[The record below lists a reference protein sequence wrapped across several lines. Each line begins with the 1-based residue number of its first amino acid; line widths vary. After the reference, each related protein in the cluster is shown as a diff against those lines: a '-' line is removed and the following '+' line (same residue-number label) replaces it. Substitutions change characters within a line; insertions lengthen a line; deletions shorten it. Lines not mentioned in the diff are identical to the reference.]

1 MEIDCRLAA
10 SLMRIFFNANIT
22 TSIKDSIITHL
33 IKCKSCR
40 QKYEDYAK
48 AIGQKFELDN
58 EINKIYEEYDAII
71 DEESTNMD
79 EKSTEVIKKKTYY
92 EIAKEKDIS
101 SLMNVQSVRERFK
114 EQYSVD
120 DEDYMKRLQDFGW
133 YLAEEMCK
141 KIDVLEN
148 LYKLSGEVKE

>member
-10 SLMRIFFNANIT
+10 CLMRIFFNANIT

-33 IKCKSCR
+33 IKCKDCR

-48 AIGQKFELDN
+48 AIGQKLELDT
-58 EINKIYEEYDAII
+58 EIEKVYEEYNAII
-71 DEESTNMD
+71 DKESIKKEEKNTA
-79 EKSTEVIKKKTYY
+79 VIKKKTYY

-114 EQYSVD
+114 ESYSVN
-120 DEDYMKRLQDFGW
+120 DEDYMKKLQDFGW

-141 KIDVLEN
+141 KIDVLEI
-148 LYKLSGEVKE
+148 LYNLSGEVKE